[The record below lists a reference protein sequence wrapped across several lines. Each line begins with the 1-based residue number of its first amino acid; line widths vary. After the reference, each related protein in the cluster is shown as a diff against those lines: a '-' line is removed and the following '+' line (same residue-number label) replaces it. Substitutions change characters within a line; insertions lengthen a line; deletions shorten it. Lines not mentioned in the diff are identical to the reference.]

1 MSSVKWI
8 ENKLNAPEYRPVT
21 ASDARAALEFW
32 RGAPFYAPSPLVR
45 LPGAAREL
53 GLGALALKD
62 EGRRFGPGSFKL
74 LGAGCAMA
82 RALLGEGPL
91 SWEAASNPP
100 RSLRFYTATDG
111 NHGRAV
117 AYLARLLGQRASVL
131 MPEHSS
137 RERFEAIAAEGA
149 SVTIEDANYDEC
161 VRRARALAEE
171 NGGVLLQ
178 DTDLPGYERLPL
190 EIMRGYGAIVAELA
204 EQLDA
209 PPTHVI
215 LQAGVGSFA
224 GAASSA
230 LAELWPDAEMTVM
243 VVETAAA
250 PCLMNSVAAGRTCA
264 VSGDIRTIMA
274 GLACGEPCSM
284 GLRSLARRARF
295 FAALPDEYAAEA
307 MRALARPPEGDEAVT
322 AGESGAAGFGL
333 LRAVMLSPE
342 LAPLREAAALDGSS
356 RVLVFSTETA
366 TDRESY
372 RKIVGNFAGQNTS
385 EVV

>member
-117 AYLARLLGQRASVL
+117 AYLARLLGQRAVVL

-178 DTDLPGYERLPL
+178 DTDLPGYERP
-190 EIMRGYGAIVAELA
+190 M
-204 EQLDA
+204 
-209 PPTHVI
+209 
-215 LQAGVGSFA
+215 
-224 GAASSA
+224 ASQRMPYSH
-230 LAELWPDAEMTVM
+230 
-243 VVETAAA
+243 
-250 PCLMNSVAAGRTCA
+250 NS
-264 VSGDIRTIMA
+264 
-274 GLACGEPCSM
+274 
-284 GLRSLARRARF
+284 
-295 FAALPDEYAAEA
+295 
-307 MRALARPPEGDEAVT
+307 
-322 AGESGAAGFGL
+322 
-333 LRAVMLSPE
+333 
-342 LAPLREAAALDGSS
+342 
-356 RVLVFSTETA
+356 
-366 TDRESY
+366 
-372 RKIVGNFAGQNTS
+372 
-385 EVV
+385 